1 MNPTFDGETAETWLR
16 GLNGM
21 SDHNAKHI
29 LSTFA
34 YFGLPKSRLD
44 VGCGDG
50 TMVKLARLL
59 GVEAYGIDQLV
70 QPDWPPYYY
79 YRNLVDAFRL
89 DHPVEMVL
97 CLEVAEH
104 IHETAHSTFMDTIVE
119 NMVPGIGARLI
130 FSAAHPG
137 QDGTG
142 HVAMRPAKYWREEF
156 TNRGLTHNRM
166 DTINLA
172 LLWSHIQSP
181 LGHLAANL
189 QVFHK

>member
-16 GLNGM
+16 GLNSM

-34 YFGLPKSRLD
+34 YFGVPKSMLD

-50 TMVKLARLL
+50 TMVRLARLL
-59 GVEAYGIDQLV
+59 GVEAHGVDQLV
-70 QPDWPPYYY
+70 QPDWPPYYHY
-79 YRNLVDAFRL
+79 QNIVDAFRL
-89 DHPVEMVL
+89 EKPVAMVI

-104 IHETAHSTFMDTIVE
+104 IHETAHGTLMDTLVQ
-119 NMVPGIGARLI
+119 NMETGVSAKLI

-142 HVAMRPAKYWREEF
+142 HVAMRPAVYWRREL
-156 TNRGLTHNRM
+156 TDRGLTYNRM

-181 LGHLAANL
+181 LGHLATNL
-189 QVFHK
+189 QVFEK